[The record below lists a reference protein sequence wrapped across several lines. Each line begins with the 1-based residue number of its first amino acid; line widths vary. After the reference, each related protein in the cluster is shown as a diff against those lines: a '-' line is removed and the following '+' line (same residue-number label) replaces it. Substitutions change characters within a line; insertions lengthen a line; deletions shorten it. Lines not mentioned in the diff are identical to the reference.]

1 MLKKVT
7 STRKVKRASPQST
20 PKPQVNIPASE
31 LESFTLAAAIEEAR
45 TSSTLEE
52 SEVESSSPRNK
63 LFAIPSPLR
72 KKATTQ
78 SAQSLADSSYNT
90 ANESAQNTPAVSYF
104 DPNASDESSRDNDPE
119 VTMPAVKK
127 TTKAVVAPAAVPAVA
142 APAVATTT
150 KKAPVKEEPHFDVS
164 QQIYTQIKDI
174 WAWGKTVP
182 VVEAL
187 LGITESVA
195 AKLLSMTFHTD
206 LPAIDNDV
214 AKPNLKKL
222 DDQVVTPAII
232 AVWNVIGPA
241 VSKGEEMI
249 VKPVMKE
256 VVPKILGV
264 VGKKDPD
271 ASPNPEYTTAPLV
284 N

>member
-20 PKPQVNIPASE
+20 PKPQVTIPTPE

-45 TSSTLEE
+45 TSTEE
-52 SEVESSSPRNK
+52 SQIEPSSPRNK

-127 TTKAVVAPAAVPAVA
+127 TTKAVVAPAAVPVVA
-142 APAVATTT
+142 APAVTTT

-182 VVEAL
+182 LVESL

-271 ASPNPEYTTAPLV
+271 ASPNPEYTSAPLV

>member
-1 MLKKVT
+1 MLKKAV
-7 STRKVKRASPQST
+7 STRKSKKLSPPTQ
-20 PKPQVNIPASE
+20 PKPQVDTSDE

-45 TSSTLEE
+45 TTSSG
-52 SEVESSSPRNK
+52 SSSPRNK
-63 LFAIPSPLR
+63 LFNIPSPLR

-78 SAQSLADSSYNT
+78 SAQSLATSESYNT

-104 DPNASDESSRDNDPE
+104 DPINGSDEDQDPE
-119 VTMPAVKK
+119 VTMPATKK
-127 TTKAVVAPAAVPAVA
+127 TTKAAPATKA
-142 APAVATTT
+142 APVAT
-150 KKAPVKEEPHFDVS
+150 KAAPIKEEPHFDVS
-164 QQIYTQIKDI
+164 QTIYTQIKDI

-187 LGITESVA
+187 LGITETVA
-195 AKLLSMTFHTD
+195 AKLLDATFHTN

-222 DDQVVTPAII
+222 DDTVVTPAIL
-232 AVWNVIGPA
+232 AVWGIIEPA
-241 VSKGEEMI
+241 LSKGDDMI

-256 VVPKILGV
+256 VVPKIMDVLPL
-264 VGKKDPD
+264 GKKDPD
-271 ASPNPEYTTAPLV
+271 ASPNPEYTSAPMV

>member
-20 PKPQVNIPASE
+20 PKPQVNIPTPE

-45 TSSTLEE
+45 TSTEE
-52 SEVESSSPRNK
+52 SQIEPSSPRNK

-104 DPNASDESSRDNDPE
+104 DPNASDESSRENDPE

-127 TTKAVVAPAAVPAVA
+127 TTKAVVAPAVVPAVA
-142 APAVATTT
+142 APAVTTT

-182 VVEAL
+182 LVESL

-195 AKLLSMTFHTD
+195 AKLLSITFHTD

-232 AVWNVIGPA
+232 AIWNVIGPA

>member
-1 MLKKVT
+1 LKKAV
-7 STRKVKRASPQST
+7 STRKSKKQSPPSQ
-20 PKPQVNIPASE
+20 PKPQVDTSAE

-45 TSSTLEE
+45 TSTVETTS
-52 SEVESSSPRNK
+52 VESSSPRNK
-63 LFAIPSPLR
+63 LFHIPSPLR

-78 SAQSLADSSYNT
+78 SAQSLATSESYNT

-104 DPNASDESSRDNDPE
+104 DPTNASDEDQDPE
-119 VTMPAVKK
+119 VTMPATKK
-127 TTKAVVAPAAVPAVA
+127 TTKAATATKAAPVAPATKA
-142 APAVATTT
+142 API
-150 KKAPVKEEPHFDVS
+150 KEEPHFDVT
-164 QQIYTQIKDI
+164 QTIYTQIKDI

-187 LGITESVA
+187 LGITETVA
-195 AKLLSMTFHTD
+195 AKLLDITFHTN

-222 DDQVVTPAII
+222 DDSVVTPAVL
-232 AVWNVIGPA
+232 AVWGIIEPA
-241 VSKGEEMI
+241 MSKGDEMI

-256 VVPKILGV
+256 VVPKIMDVLPL
-264 VGKKDPD
+264 GKKDPD
-271 ASPNPEYTTAPLV
+271 ASPNPEYTGAPIL